1 MGSVNYVD
9 EIWRICPTKK
19 DNKQFCSK
27 MAVKG
32 LLVGLATVLAI
43 GLVSAQERKSY
54 AELNAPFIL
63 QAFEKSKLPVVTK
76 NVWDVKKN
84 AMIDDIPENKGI
96 YMFYY
101 DVKDKKEKVEKAFPI
116 YIGSTGGTFRR
127 SLRDHYEKE
136 GGVIRTILEGK
147 FPANKRENF
156 PISALK
162 VKMVD
167 LPKETEAK
175 MFERAMLETF
185 YFALND
191 QETRATR
198 YELDNRSELIKP
210 VESKT
215 IFDIQ
220 LRDIMTDLQ
229 NFFTDLEKN

>member
-1 MGSVNYVD
+1 
-9 EIWRICPTKK
+9 
-19 DNKQFCSK
+19 
-27 MAVKG
+27 MAVKW
-32 LLVGLATVLAI
+32 LLVGITTLLTYCSIA
-43 GLVSAQERKSY
+43 SAQERKSY

-63 QAFEKSKLPVVTK
+63 QAFEKSKLPTVTR

-84 AMIDDIPENKGI
+84 GMLSDIPENKGI

-101 DVKDKKEKVEKAFPI
+101 DVKDKKEKEDKAFPI

-127 SLRDHYEKE
+127 SLTDHYQKE

-147 FPANKRENF
+147 FPANKREAF

-162 VKMVD
+162 VKLVD

-220 LRDIMTDLQ
+220 LRNIMTDLQ
-229 NFFTDLEKN
+229 NFFTDMEKN

>member
-1 MGSVNYVD
+1 MFS
-9 EIWRICPTKK
+9 
-19 DNKQFCSK
+19 SSAK
-27 MAVKG
+27 MTAKVLVG
-32 LLVGLATVLAI
+32 VATLLVLGFAC
-43 GLVSAQERKSY
+43 AQERKSY
-54 AELNAPFIL
+54 AELNAPFIM
-63 QAFEKSKLPVVTK
+63 QAFEKSKLPIVTK
-76 NVWDVKKN
+76 NVWDSKKN

-101 DVKDKKEKVEKAFPI
+101 DVKEGKKGEKTFPVF
-116 YIGSTGGTFRR
+116 IGSTGGTFRR
-127 SLRDHYEKE
+127 AIRDHYEKE
-136 GGVIRTILEGK
+136 GGVVRTILEGK
-147 FPANKRENF
+147 FPANKRETF

-220 LRDIMTDLQ
+220 LRNIMTDLQ
-229 NFFTDLEKN
+229 NFFTDMEKN